1 MDRLKRAALVT
12 RLIELLRGQDSWC
25 GETHIQKSTLFVQ
38 DLMKVP
44 LGFNFILYK
53 HGPFS
58 FDLRDEL
65 TSLRADGLVRL
76 EPQWSFGPR
85 IALTERSKYIQAISS
100 KTLKKYNDYIAFVV
114 DKLGAKNVTELE
126 GLATAFFLK
135 QRAEAD
141 VSIDDRSKQ
150 LTELK
155 PHILPES
162 AKAAVEEVDR
172 IIEEGRANTAQKLDG
187 DSTKAR
193 RST

>member
-12 RLIELLRGQDSWC
+12 RLIELLREKDSWC
-25 GETHIQKSTLFVQ
+25 SETHIQKATLFVQ

-44 LGFNFILYK
+44 LGFDFILYK

-65 TSLRADGLVRL
+65 TSLRADELVRL

-85 IALTERSKYIQAISS
+85 INLTERSKYIQDISS
-100 KTLKKYNDYIAFVV
+100 KTLKKYNDRIAFVV
-114 DKLGAKNVTELE
+114 DKLGAKKVTELE

-135 QRAEAD
+135 QRGEAG
-141 VSIDDRSKQ
+141 VSTDERSRQ

-155 PHILPES
+155 PHISPEIAS
-162 AKAAVEEVDR
+162 AAVEEVDR
-172 IIEEGRANTAQKLDG
+172 IIEEALEHCREAGW
-187 DSTKAR
+187 
-193 RST
+193 